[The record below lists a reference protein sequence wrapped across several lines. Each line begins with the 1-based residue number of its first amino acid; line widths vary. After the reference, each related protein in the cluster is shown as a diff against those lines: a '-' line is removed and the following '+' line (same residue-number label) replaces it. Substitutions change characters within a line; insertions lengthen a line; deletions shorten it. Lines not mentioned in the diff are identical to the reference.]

1 MPMNLETLCPSAN
14 HKEQGAQLFAVVGGT
29 AEKPETA
36 YLDHV
41 QPITDE
47 VLQLAGDLDPTEV
60 FRFAA
65 PCAKTGCQHF
75 DGEQS
80 SCQLAANVVSLVPV
94 VAHKLAPCPIR
105 STCRWWQQEGVAGCQ
120 RCPQV
125 VTLNYAPSDAMR
137 TAATATGKVAAPI
150 GIEPIAAP

>member
-1 MPMNLETLCPSAN
+1 MSIETKILCPSAN
-14 HKEQGAQLFAVVGGT
+14 YKEPEAVLFAVVAGT
-29 AEKPETA
+29 AEQPEVA
-36 YLDHV
+36 YLDET
-41 QPITDE
+41 QAITDE
-47 VLQLAGDLDPTEV
+47 ILAMAAPVDPTEV

-75 DGEQS
+75 SGEQAT
-80 SCQLAANVVSLVPV
+80 CQLAAKVVKLVPV
-94 VAHKLAPCPIR
+94 AVNKLAPCAIR

-137 TAATATGKVAAPI
+137 EAAT
-150 GIEPIAAP
+150 IA